1 MKKISLLLPLLL
13 LVGCYKIE
21 LGGELTE
28 PAEVDDTIY
37 MPANHGSGTGFDGKG
52 RLTFTDVDIPAK
64 YAVVFKCQHGK
75 FSIEDSRGQELY
87 KQLSRGDQVIIHY
100 QEKFKV
106 DTKAGTRELIGLHFV
121 SAEKVKE

>member
-21 LGGELTE
+21 LGDEATE
-28 PAEVDDTIY
+28 KAEVD
-37 MPANHGSGTGFDGKG
+37 
-52 RLTFTDVDIPAK
+52 
-64 YAVVFKCQHGK
+64 
-75 FSIEDSRGQELY
+75 DSRGQELY

-106 DTKAGTRELIGLHFV
+106 DTKEGTRELIGLHFV
-121 SAEKVKE
+121 SVEKVKE